1 MKFVIERNSL
11 LTRLAAIAAI
21 VLFSQQSMAAGTT
34 AGTVVSNT
42 ATVDYSVNAVAQT
55 PITSA
60 AATFT
65 VDNRVDFTIVATP
78 NTPVVPTLTTVG
90 DTGVAVEF
98 LLMNTGNQTQDYSF
112 LATNEVNGVTVDGFV
127 DTADMA
133 TLTVVVDTNGNG
145 APDDAAA
152 FIDELAPDTTQVVWI
167 VADTPALL
175 LNGDIA
181 NMLLTATTRDGGAA
195 AAQGGITA
203 GSAADNPAVE
213 DVVLAVGGVLGTGD
227 GSTQN
232 TFQVESAAL
241 TITKAE
247 LLISDPFNGVTN
259 PFHIPGAVVEYSIDV
274 ANASTT
280 TDAINVRIADTL
292 TDVAITAGDIITL
305 TNGVLGGVAAASCT
319 ADIGDADAD
328 GCGLV
333 QVSPTQQ
340 DLTFGNAS
348 NDFTVA
354 LSTTLTITFQASIL

>member
-1 MKFVIERNSL
+1 MKLVLERSSL
-11 LTRLAAIAAI
+11 LLRLAATAAI
-21 VLFSQQSMAAGTT
+21 VLFSQQSLAAGTQ

-42 ATVDYSVNAVAQT
+42 ATVDYNVNTVAQT
-55 PITSA
+55 PITSTP
-60 AATFT
+60 ATFT

-112 LATNEVNGVTVDGFV
+112 VPTNEVDGTDVDGFI
-127 DTADMA
+127 DTDDMA
-133 TLTVVVDTNGNG
+133 ALTVVVDTNGNG
-145 APDDAAA
+145 LPDDAAV

-195 AAQGGITA
+195 GQGAVTVASG
-203 GSAADNPAVE
+203 ADNPNAE
-213 DVVLAVGGVLGTGD
+213 DVVLAVAGVLGAGD
-227 GSTQN
+227 GSAQN

-241 TITKAE
+241 TIAKAE
-247 LLISDPFNGVTN
+247 LLISDPFNGTTG

-280 TDAINVRIADTL
+280 TDALNVQIADTL
-292 TDVAITAGDIITL
+292 TDVAITDGDIITL
-305 TNGVLGGVAAASCT
+305 TNGVLGGVAAVSCT
-319 ADIGDADAD
+319 ADLTDTDGD

-340 DLTFGNAS
+340 DLVFGNATA
-348 NDFTVA
+348 DFTVGFG
-354 LSTTLTITFQASIL
+354 TTLTITFQATIL

>member
-1 MKFVIERNSL
+1 MKFLIERNSL

-21 VLFSQQSMAAGTT
+21 VLFSQQSIAAGTT

-90 DTGVAVEF
+90 DSGVFIEF
-98 LLMNTGNQTQDYSF
+98 LVMNTGNQTQDYSF
-112 LATNEVNGVTVDGFV
+112 AATNEAIGVTVDGFV
-127 DTADMA
+127 DSADMA

-145 APDDAAA
+145 APDDAVA
-152 FIDELAPDTTQVVWI
+152 FIDELAPDTTQVVFI

-181 NMLLTATTRDGGAA
+181 NMLLTATTRDGGAVG
-195 AAQGGITA
+195 QGGVTV
-203 GSAADNPAVE
+203 GSATDDPAVE

-227 GSTQN
+227 GSAQN

>member
-1 MKFVIERNSL
+1 MKFVLERSSL
-11 LTRLAAIAAI
+11 FTRLAAVAAI
-21 VLFSQQSMAAGTT
+21 VLFSQQSFAVGTT

-42 ATVDYSVNAVAQT
+42 ATVDYSVNTVAQT

-98 LLMNTGNQTQDYSF
+98 LVMNTGNQTQDYSF
-112 LATNEVNGVTVDGFV
+112 LAANEANGVTVDGFV

-133 TLTVVVDTNGNG
+133 ALTVVVDTNGNG
-145 APDDAAA
+145 LLDDADV

-195 AAQGGITA
+195 GQGAVTV
-203 GSAADNPAVE
+203 GSAADNPNAE

-232 TFQVESAAL
+232 TFLVESASL

-247 LLISDPFNGVTN
+247 SLISDPFNGAVN

-280 TDAINVRIADTL
+280 TDAISVQIADTL
-292 TDVAITAGDIITL
+292 TDVAITDGDIITL

-319 ADIGDADAD
+319 ADLNDVDLD

-340 DLTFGNAS
+340 DLTFGNA
-348 NDFTVA
+348 NADFTVGFG
-354 LSTTLTITFQASIL
+354 TTLTITFQATIL